1 MFDIAAQMGCE
12 VHAQSRIST
21 GPQTAE
27 GGFKVGFKVG
37 SSPSVLSL
45 GIGEGASEPAL
56 DVVKRFQSQT
66 PRLTVQDAIFD
77 KLAGD
82 RSGMQEGVQL
92 VLRIRASQCGGL
104 RSARG
109 YGPPAARA

>member
-27 GGFKVGFKVG
+27 GGFKVG

-92 VLRIRASQCGGL
+92 VLRIRASQCGVL